1 MNALAKQHILLGVT
15 GGIAAYKSAE
25 LIRQLKEAG
34 ASVKVVM
41 TSAAKAFM
49 TPLTLQAL
57 SGEPVYDT
65 LLDEK
70 AEYAMSHIALARWAD
85 WILVAP
91 ASADFIA
98 RIAHG
103 HADDLLTT
111 LCLATSAPIM
121 IVPAMN
127 RLMWE
132 NAATQ
137 NNVGLLRARGVVFL
151 GPEAGFQACGEVGLG
166 RMTEPNDIVAHLA
179 THQKTDA
186 LKNKRILITAG
197 PTHEPIDPVRYITNK
212 SSGKMGYA
220 LAAAALSAGAKVHL
234 ISGPV
239 TLTCDQA
246 IERKMVQT
254 AEEMHAKV
262 MEQIAQTD
270 IFIAAAAVADYR
282 VDNISQQKIKKT
294 SNEMDLHLIKNID
307 ILASV
312 AALSH
317 PPFTVGFAAETDN
330 LLKRA
335 KEKRAA
341 KNVDVLLAN
350 DVSQKN
356 KGFDVNDNEI
366 IALWKNKTKKF
377 PLTTK
382 TRLANELMT
391 FITERYYEKHPT

>member
-1 MNALAKQHILLGVT
+1 MHTHILLGIT

-111 LCLATSAPIM
+111 LCLATAAPIM

-137 NNVGLLRARGVVFL
+137 NNVGLLRERGVHFL
-151 GPEAGFQACGEVGLG
+151 GPEAGFQACGEIGLG
-166 RMTEPNDIVAHLA
+166 RMTEPDDIVAQLA

-239 TLTCDQA
+239 TLTYDQD
-246 IERKMVQT
+246 IEREMVQT

-262 MEQIAQTD
+262 MKQIAKTD
-270 IFIAAAAVADYR
+270 IFIAAAAVADYK
-282 VDNISQQKIKKT
+282 VDKVSQQKIKKT
-294 SNEMDLHLIKNID
+294 SNEIDLHLIKNID

-312 AALSH
+312 TALSH
-317 PPFTVGFAAETDN
+317 PPFTVGFAAETHD
-330 LLKRA
+330 LLEIA
-335 KEKRAA
+335 KEKRAT
-341 KNVDVLLAN
+341 KKVDVLLAN

-356 KGFDVNDNEI
+356 KGFDVDDNEI

-382 TRLANELMT
+382 IRLASQLIT
-391 FITERYYEKHPT
+391 FITERYYEKHPA